1 MLKAREGGKTRYTHN
16 FPFSVL
22 LEESF
27 PFCMYLHIPLY
38 RKQNLRF
45 ICLPV
50 RKKKK
55 TALGD
60 HKMQCIF
67 SLVN

>member
-1 MLKAREGGKTRYTHN
+1 MLKVQEGDKTRYTYN
-16 FPFSVL
+16 FSFSVL

-45 ICLPV
+45 ICLPL
-50 RKKKK
+50 RKKKILHWEIIK
-55 TALGD
+55 CNVFLA
-60 HKMQCIF
+60 
-67 SLVN
+67 